1 METILSTIADN
12 ISTTKDTDTLTEYVR
27 QALKRTITR
36 TFARDG
42 SIMVIS
48 LSSKIEKL
56 ILSGLKKADNK
67 TYLNIDPEKI
77 TEIVDGVNEQI
88 EKHKNM
94 FTTPI
99 ILTSSVVRIH
109 ISRLLEQFIPNVAVL
124 SFSEIENNVQILA
137 LGNVT
142 VKD

>member
-1 METILSTIADN
+1 
-12 ISTTKDTDTLTEYVR
+12 
-27 QALKRTITR
+27 
-36 TFARDG
+36 
-42 SIMVIS
+42 MVIS

>member
-1 METILSTIADN
+1 
-12 ISTTKDTDTLTEYVR
+12 
-27 QALKRTITR
+27 
-36 TFARDG
+36 
-42 SIMVIS
+42 
-48 LSSKIEKL
+48 
-56 ILSGLKKADNK
+56 
-67 TYLNIDPEKI
+67 
-77 TEIVDGVNEQI
+77 
-88 EKHKNM
+88 M